1 MKTITEIIFASTFA
15 LSVAVPAFAQSPGYD
30 YRTGADQ
37 QINRHQSAAVKRAR
51 NAFAMEPNFGIHID
65 PNSPEA
71 TGGGSLGYNQL
82 LLQY

>member
-1 MKTITEIIFASTFA
+1 VKTITKIIFASTFA

-30 YRTGADQ
+30 YRTGADK
-37 QINRHQSAAVKRAR
+37 QINRHQSAAVKRGR
-51 NAFAMEPNFGIHID
+51 NAFAMESKPRIQFDSNG
-65 PNSPEA
+65 PEA

>member
-1 MKTITEIIFASTFA
+1 MKTITKIIFASTFA
-15 LSVAVPAFAQSPGYD
+15 LSVAAPAFAQSSSYG

-37 QINRHQSAAVKRAR
+37 QINRHQSAALKRGR
-51 NAFAMEPNFGIHID
+51 NAFAMESKLGNQFDSNGPV
-65 PNSPEA
+65 A